1 MIDAAK
7 EIRQQF
13 IVNTHPLTSLEA
25 KRRKAIEWLGD
36 KWVLHS
42 KHSVKK
48 NPNPGILIRLMS

>member
-1 MIDAAK
+1 MTDYGRSDRAA
-7 EIRQQF
+7 F
-13 IVNTHPLTSLEA
+13 IANTHPLTSLES